1 MSKESRASSAS
12 GGGDGGSSAAS
23 LTTVAS
29 LTVPSSGRSVTATN
43 TSSKG
48 VFESY
53 AKYCGIALAAIVV
66 VGIVF
71 FLVRSGVHTLND
83 QATFL
88 HNSVNQAQE
97 WNLVSEKAS
106 KPVEKL
112 VASTRALAFLNAARM
127 SVKDDEI
134 ENTLRVDIAKLVKR
148 LEKKQVTAIVEFDQ
162 TAAHFASVSVIR

>member
-12 GGGDGGSSAAS
+12 GDGGSSAAS

-29 LTVPSSGRSVTATN
+29 LTAPSSSRSATATN
-43 TSSKG
+43 SSSKE

-53 AKYCGIALAAIVV
+53 AKYFGIALAAIVV

-71 FLVRSGVHTLND
+71 FLMRSSVHTLVD
-83 QATFL
+83 PTFL
-88 HNSVNQAQE
+88 HNTVNQAQE

-112 VASTRALAFLNAARM
+112 VASTRALAFLNAARV
-127 SVKDDEI
+127 SIKDDEI
-134 ENTLRVDIAKLVKR
+134 ENMLRVDISKLVKR